1 MNKEKNNTFFL
12 LVFFLSS
19 IFLSLKPALS
29 EKRYQSRNIIG
40 QHGILEMPV
49 AGSINDGEIGF
60 TVSTVGAINQNVLSF
75 QALPRVYGALSYT
88 GVGNTS
94 SSYYENSGYSY
105 WDRGFDLRIDILDE
119 SKFLVEFTDAVVKNW
134 KGLKLKYLEDMIL
147 VDITNQDPEVQMPF
161 TQDNAKLLVEN
172 SQEFDNWLN
181 EVVFDLENFRSKPKG
196 KTTQKVKDV
205 PGQ

>member
-1 MNKEKNNTFFL
+1 MDLKSL
-12 LVFFLSS
+12 LVDSKTAWVDFPGMEGFEVELANLSRKE
-19 IFLSLKPALS
+19 LVALR
-29 EKRYQSRNIIG
+29 KRCTTNKFDRK
-40 QHGILEMPV
+40 L
-49 AGSINDGEIGF
+49 
-60 TVSTVGAINQNVLSF
+60 
-75 QALPRVYGALSYT
+75 RVF
-88 GVGNTS
+88 N
-94 SSYYENSGYSY
+94 EE
-105 WDRGFDLRIDILDE
+105 LDE

-147 VDITNQDPEVQMPF
+147 VDITNQDPEVEMPF

>member
-1 MNKEKNNTFFL
+1 MDLKSL
-12 LVFFLSS
+12 LVDSKTAWVDFPGMEGFEVELANLSRKE
-19 IFLSLKPALS
+19 LVALR
-29 EKRYQSRNIIG
+29 KRCTTNKFDRK
-40 QHGILEMPV
+40 L
-49 AGSINDGEIGF
+49 
-60 TVSTVGAINQNVLSF
+60 
-75 QALPRVYGALSYT
+75 RVF
-88 GVGNTS
+88 N
-94 SSYYENSGYSY
+94 EE
-105 WDRGFDLRIDILDE
+105 LDE

-147 VDITNQDPEVQMPF
+147 VDISNQDPEVEMPF